1 MSTEDAPT
9 MLQLQ
14 QQIVALQEL
23 VLSLQQKEPQPA
35 IAVPE
40 APAIYRQSKGL
51 KVAPPDIFDGAT
63 AKAEAF
69 LSQLAL
75 FIHGKRHELSDDSDK
90 VILALSYMK
99 GGTTGSWAQNKV
111 KIFSST
117 GVAPSWDDFV
127 SEFRDVFGDPDPAG
141 TSRFKLDQ
149 LTQAFIS
156 CDEYVGLFRELMS
169 DTGYNDAA
177 LVEKFEKGLNSGLVD
192 RIYSLPEMP
201 STLKDWMSWA
211 CKLDRQ

>member
-1 MSTEDAPT
+1 MSTGDAPSL
-9 MLQLQ
+9 LQLQ
-14 QQIVALQEL
+14 QQIAALQEL
-23 VLSLQQKEPQPA
+23 MQSLQQREPQPA
-35 IAVPE
+35 VAVPE
-40 APAIYRQSKGL
+40 TPAIYRQSKGL
-51 KVAPPDIFDGAT
+51 KVAPPDVFDGAT

-90 VILALSYMK
+90 VILALSYIK
-99 GGTTGSWAQNKV
+99 DGTAGSWAQNKV

-149 LTQAFIS
+149 LT
-156 CDEYVGLFRELMS
+156 
-169 DTGYNDAA
+169 
-177 LVEKFEKGLNSGLVD
+177 
-192 RIYSLPEMP
+192 
-201 STLKDWMSWA
+201 
-211 CKLDRQ
+211 